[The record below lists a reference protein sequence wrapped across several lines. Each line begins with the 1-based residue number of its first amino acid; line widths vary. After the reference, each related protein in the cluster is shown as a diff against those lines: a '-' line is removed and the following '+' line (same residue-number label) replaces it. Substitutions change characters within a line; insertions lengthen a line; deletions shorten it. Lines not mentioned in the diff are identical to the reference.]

1 MHLKATESTGRI
13 TLTNEM
19 GGVAHVTIADVKQ
32 SNGVIYVI
40 DKVLL
45 RKMWSGAIPS
55 SERQAISHR
64 VEIDHDRGLRHG

>member
-1 MHLKATESTGRI
+1 M
-13 TLTNEM
+13 
-19 GGVAHVTIADVKQ
+19 TIADVKQ

-55 SERQAISHR
+55 SERPATLEGRPFQFHR
-64 VEIDHDRGLRHG
+64 